1 MKLKRI
7 ICLFMMLFLLC
18 PLYAF
23 ADDSGV
29 LAEGELNEWVVKVL
43 RDSAAGQP
51 INAPVGEESHTED
64 GYAFIYD
71 FATLYYDKPV
81 LDQDSV
87 LLAVSV
93 TDEAYPGPRGIKL
106 GDAQSVLIDTYG
118 WQNPTLVGDGIFAA
132 FYRLNS
138 LPQSAYWSWAQL
150 DGAGAITGVQCAIHV
165 QVSDGRYTD
174 AGVVY
179 SLEGGVVTAIRVYG
193 LSSFISADEVRG
205 NLRRSK
211 ACRRQPAGT
220 PWTTCRT

>member
-1 MKLKRI
+1 MGRQGTARQR
-7 ICLFMMLFLLC
+7 CRQ
-18 PLYAF
+18 PL
-23 ADDSGV
+23 
-29 LAEGELNEWVVKVL
+29 
-43 RDSAAGQP
+43 
-51 INAPVGEESHTED
+51 NAPVGEESHTED

-150 DGAGAITGVQCAIHV
+150 DGAGAITGVPVRHPC
-165 QVSDGRYTD
+165 
-174 AGVVY
+174 AGVRRALYRCGRGVL
-179 SLEGGVVTAIRVYG
+179 SGGW
-193 LSSFISADEVRG
+193 RG
-205 NLRRSK
+205 DGHPRLWAQQLHQRR
-211 ACRRQPAGT
+211 
-220 PWTTCRT
+220 